1 MYQVYLLGNVYRHK
15 KIKDCRYIT
24 TISTWQ
30 IIQFVI
36 IMYQIIIKDTRYTY
50 LDMKIK
56 QNLYVLEK
64 TNNNKKYNVS
74 CCC

>member
-1 MYQVYLLGNVYRHK
+1 MYQVYLLGNVYIHK

-64 TNNNKKYNVS
+64 MNNNKKYNVS